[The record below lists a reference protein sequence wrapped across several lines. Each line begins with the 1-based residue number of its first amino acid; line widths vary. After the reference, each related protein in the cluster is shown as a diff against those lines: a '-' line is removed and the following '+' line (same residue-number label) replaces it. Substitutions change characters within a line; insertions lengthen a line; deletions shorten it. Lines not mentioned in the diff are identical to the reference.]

1 MSWALAPSHGR
12 NPRPL
17 GRGGCQESDKY
28 WPKGYTLYELLITVE
43 GDEDLTDDFENIGGY
58 IHSLDDSAPVEIVS
72 GTLNWELD
80 DPVDESELSIRD
92 QFIAFS
98 SNR

>member
-1 MSWALAPSHGR
+1 MKTNAGMLKR
-12 NPRPL
+12 FY
-17 GRGGCQESDKY
+17 ESDKY

-58 IHSLDDSAPVEIVS
+58 IRSLAESTPVEIIS

-80 DPVDESELSIRD
+80 DPVDQNELSIRD

-98 SNR
+98 NNQ